1 MASTMMLFSCTLRPC
16 SSSIFALVP
25 FSSISRVTP
34 CSSSRSS
41 TWQQTCSSNN
51 RGGGGGEGVTVSS
64 SHLTRTRNSL
74 QRKRRTRT
82 HHRLLFATT
91 QEERF
96 LENGDESPPPPLVI
110 TDLRELSESPS
121 TAAASASD
129 AEGTRQ
135 AQDTQ
140 AEEEEEDEGGGGV
153 GPSVEEAKEVAG
165 ILRPGTKTVPLNK
178 GRGAKV
184 ADFLMVYGGLLD
196 RPFGSGAMIAATGDV
211 VIERVQQEIES
222 LRGIEGVNEQI
233 LFEILRFLRLLEM
246 DLKLVGAA
254 KQESTLF
261 QRLEQAKK
269 HCREALLL
277 ANSF

>member
-1 MASTMMLFSCTLRPC
+1 M
-16 SSSIFALVP
+16 
-25 FSSISRVTP
+25 
-34 CSSSRSS
+34 
-41 TWQQTCSSNN
+41 
-51 RGGGGGEGVTVSS
+51 G
-64 SHLTRTRNSL
+64 
-74 QRKRRTRT
+74 
-82 HHRLLFATT
+82 
-91 QEERF
+91 
-96 LENGDESPPPPLVI
+96 
-110 TDLRELSESPS
+110 
-121 TAAASASD
+121 SA
-129 AEGTRQ
+129 
-135 AQDTQ
+135 
-140 AEEEEEDEGGGGV
+140 EGGGGV